1 MNPYVREVE
10 PLEDYR
16 LRLLFENGERR
27 ILDMRPYLDRGVF
40 QRLRDRGLFQ
50 EARVVAGSV
59 EWPTEIDLSY
69 DTLYL
74 QSVPGSSQE
83 VEASRGRAD
92 GSP

>member
-74 QSVPGSSQE
+74 QSVPESPQE
-83 VEASRGRAD
+83 VEANRGRAD
-92 GSP
+92 ESP